1 MLVIE
6 CCKFVNLFRF
16 ELLIKFFFCF
26 RLAVQKEQDAMDQLK
41 IVQQLM
47 KDTEEKAS
55 RGYKEELDQ
64 RNEQLKTISEQ
75 NQLR

>member
-1 MLVIE
+1 
-6 CCKFVNLFRF
+6 
-16 ELLIKFFFCF
+16 
-26 RLAVQKEQDAMDQLK
+26 MDQLK